1 MVPMV
6 ARPLRAVL
14 LAALAASLLSPLG
27 WAQEGPAIT
36 AVRADPATVDEGD
49 LVAFEVDAH
58 HPASAPMRFGW
69 DFGDGTA
76 LAPDPS
82 ARRTFAAYRDDGEFE
97 VTVTVEDAS
106 GRVDVDTLRVTVR
119 NVAPVV
125 RGIDRD
131 GESLERSELT
141 FRARASDPGDDR
153 LTYRWDF
160 GDGTVLGPSE
170 ELEVARHA
178 YEREGSYAL
187 TLTVDDGDGGTAT
200 YTETIVVGA
209 GFRFSASGAV
219 AADGD
224 GESPYL
230 MGVPVVWDGERTRFA
245 GDLGALMRGLP
256 AAAEGAS
263 CFVSF
268 GSRVVTLASG
278 FQEGPVVRFTGVFPS
293 GLAEGSYP
301 VGVVRNE
308 LPFSI
313 YDALEREWSQPNT
326 FFAHLGT
333 MRIEGDAP
341 VGTEFHG
348 AGGSVELRRWQDGR
362 IELTFSA
369 NLEETLGPLDL
380 LDVPGP
386 LQLRPALLA
395 QVRGSFAHAPKR
407 SMLSGEGSLNPLAG
421 AGYGDW
427 YLCAPRDPLLVE
439 EVVPDPELASAAGA
453 ARDVPLIDFEDP
465 EVTVRFSRP
474 VDIGSAVENVVL
486 EWRRVD
492 GNFEEVPI
500 LVMGIGDDTLRLAPL
515 DDLMDGVVYRA
526 RVVGGLNGVQGR
538 DGEALA
544 EDETWLFETLL
555 DLSEERNGV
564 TLATTQVA
572 RDAPLVANKPTETRV
587 YLNWR
592 EKPQVHPE
600 WQTRYATFLVEVA
613 GGDYEPK
620 RVRVKRPDLYGPVDR
635 KYALDSVNFHGW
647 APGGGGSH
655 TLTARVVQ
663 AGQVGPERAF
673 EGAWT
678 VDGYGTA
685 PALTFDYHFLRVGSW
700 AEGVPGDARLL
711 GHRIARLGA
720 VFTEQT
726 FPVPSVIA
734 RYRGDVVIDEPD
746 GPIVELMGQE
756 FFLSSLA
763 TASRRD
769 EVLVDAYAE
778 RLGATDADVV
788 IAFLPP
794 DVLRL
799 SGFAYG
805 ALGHDPRVVAIQVDT
820 MLAEAIDYYPSTVA
834 HEIGHTYGLAH
845 GSDCPR
851 GSLQTCVDL
860 GRSDGIEGTRIA
872 QGGASGWNKS
882 RWGGNAEVGG
892 TPGSVFSL
900 MHPENLPDVVA
911 FITNEDYA
919 RLQDTFRSLAARPAD
934 DAWAAAIAASLR
946 GGGALHVQEARV
958 PGLQVAGAI
967 DVATGRAVLLSVVPV
982 VRAGVPPAAAGA
994 AAAAADVARLEARAA
1009 NGELL
1014 ARVAID
1020 AEPAD
1025 AWHAPEAP
1033 AALRPFAAFLPAGAD
1048 VTSLAVLDGDR
1059 LLIEWRVSAEAPEL
1073 ELPDGPLDATSDVRL
1088 TWTASDPDGDP
1099 LRFDVDYAPDGRD
1112 WRPLA
1117 IGLRAASLRLS
1128 PEALQSGPEPRIRVV
1143 ARDGL
1148 RATAAEI
1155 AVVLDGA
1162 PRLAATA
1169 PAEGETAPAATA
1181 VTVWTVGGLG
1191 EVGPDALTLLR
1202 EDAPEGEP
1210 VRVPGRLSRLP
1221 AGDGLRF
1228 VPDAPLA
1235 ADASYRATFGAGVVA
1250 ADGAPFDGALSWSFR
1265 TGPAAPER
1273 TFQERN
1279 LSGRPLG
1286 SAAGDDAEAAAT
1298 TGTELPGTCAGL
1310 ERDAFAPLLPA
1321 GASLVEALEA
1331 DGACRLVVTSGAAP
1345 VEVRA
1350 FVERAVLTNRL
1361 FLTANRAEGDAVRI
1375 GARGAAFTAEAVIEP
1390 GPPTRLT
1397 WTLRPAE

>member
-6 ARPLRAVL
+6 ARTLRPLL
-14 LAALAASLLSPLG
+14 LAALAASLLPWLG
-27 WAQEGPAIT
+27 WAQVGPVVT
-36 AVRADPATVDEGD
+36 AVRADPMTADEGD

-58 HPASAPMRFGW
+58 HPDDLPLRFGW
-69 DFGDGTA
+69 DFGDGTE
-76 LAPDPS
+76 LAAHPS
-82 ARRTFAAYRDDGEFE
+82 ARRTFAVYRDDGTFD

-106 GRVDVDTLRVTVR
+106 GEVTVGSVRVTVR
-119 NVAPVV
+119 NVAPEVH
-125 RGIDRD
+125 GIDRD
-131 GESLERSELT
+131 GATLERNEVT
-141 FRARASDPGDDR
+141 FRARASDPGDDP
-153 LTYRWDF
+153 LSYRWDF

-170 ELEVARHA
+170 GLEVARHA
-178 YEREGSYAL
+178 YERAGSYAL
-187 TLTVDDGDGGTAT
+187 TLTVDDGDGGTT
-200 YTETIVVGA
+200 STTETIVVGA
-209 GFRFSASGAV
+209 GLRFTASGAV
-219 AADGD
+219 TADGD

-245 GDLGALMRGLP
+245 GDLGAATRGE
-256 AAAEGAS
+256 AAADAGAS

-268 GSRVVTLASG
+268 GSRVPSIASALRAG
-278 FQEGPVVRFTGVFPS
+278 TAVHFTGVFPN
-293 GLAEGSYP
+293 GLAEGTYP
-301 VGVVRNE
+301 VAIVRNE
-308 LPFSI
+308 LPFTI
-313 YDALEREWSQPNT
+313 VEPLEREWSEPNT
-326 FFAHLGT
+326 FFAHLVAL
-333 MRIEGDAP
+333 RIEDDALLGP
-341 VGTEFHG
+341 EFHG
-348 AGGSVELRRWQDGR
+348 AGGSVVVERLEDGR
-362 IELTFSA
+362 IELTFAA
-369 NLEETLGPLDL
+369 NLVETLRPGDL

-395 QVRGSFAHAPKR
+395 QVQGSLAHELKR
-407 SMLSGEGSLNPLAG
+407 SLLSGAGSLNPLAG

-427 YLCAPRDPLLVE
+427 YLCAPRDPLQVE
-439 EVVPDPELASAAGA
+439 EVVPAPELANAGGA
-453 ARDVPLIDFEDP
+453 ARDVPLIDFEEP
-465 EVTVRFSRP
+465 EIVVRFSRP
-474 VDIGSAVENVVL
+474 VDIGSAVEHVVL
-486 EWRRVD
+486 EWRRAN

-500 LVMGIGDDTLRLAPL
+500 LVMGEGDDTLRLSPL

-526 RVVGGLNGVQGR
+526 RVIGGLNGVQGQ
-538 DGEALA
+538 DGSVLA
-544 EDETWLFETLL
+544 EDEAWLFETLL

-572 RDAPLVANKPTETRV
+572 RDAPLVADKPTETRV

-592 EKPQVHPE
+592 ERPEVHAE
-600 WQTRYATFLVEVA
+600 WQTRYATFVVEVDRDA
-613 GGDYEPK
+613 YASK

-635 KYALDSVNFHGW
+635 KYALDSVNFYGW
-647 APGGGGSH
+647 EPSGGGSH

-678 VDGYGTA
+678 VAGYGAA

-700 AEGVPGDARLL
+700 AEGVPADARNL

-746 GPIVELMGQE
+746 VPIVEVMGEE
-756 FFLSSLA
+756 FYLHSLA

-769 EVLVDAYAE
+769 EVLVEAYAE

-788 IAFLPP
+788 IAFLPT

-805 ALGHDPRVVAIQVDT
+805 ALGHDPRVVAIQVNPSF
-820 MLAEAIDYYPSTVA
+820 AESIEYFPSTVA
-834 HEIGHTYGLAH
+834 HEIGHTFGLAH

-851 GSLQTCVDL
+851 GGVPACVDL
-860 GRSDGIEGTRIA
+860 GRSDGVEGTRMA
-872 QGGASGWNKS
+872 SGGASGWNKS
-882 RWGGNAEVGG
+882 KWGGNAEVAR
-892 TPGSVFSL
+892 TPGSVLSL
-900 MHPENLPDVVA
+900 MHPENLPDVAA
-911 FITNEDYA
+911 FITNADYA
-919 RLQDTFRSLAARPAD
+919 RLQDTFRALAARPAE
-934 DAWAAAIAASLR
+934 DAWAAAVAASLR
-946 GGGALHVQEARV
+946 GGGAVHVLQERV
-958 PGLQVAGAI
+958 FGLQVDGAI
-967 DVATGRAVLLSVVPV
+967 DLATGHAVLLSVVPV
-982 VRAGVPPAAAGA
+982 IRAAAPPAFAAPDGA
-994 AAAAADVARLEARAA
+994 HLEARGVG
-1009 NGELL
+1009 GELL
-1014 ARVAID
+1014 ARVAIA
-1020 AEPAD
+1020 AESAD

-1033 AALRPFAAFLPAGAD
+1033 GALRPFVAFVPAGTD
-1048 VTSLAVLDGDR
+1048 VASLAVLDGDR
-1059 LLIEWRVSAEAPEL
+1059 LLIEWLASAHPPEL
-1073 ELPDGPLDATSDVRL
+1073 ELPAGPLDATVDVLL
-1088 TWTASDPDGDP
+1088 TWTASDRDGDP

-1128 PEALQSGPEPRIRVV
+1128 PEALPPGPEPRIRVV

-1148 RATAAEI
+1148 RATAAEVALVI
-1155 AVVLDGA
+1155 DGA
-1162 PRLAATA
+1162 PRVAATA
-1169 PAEGETAPAATA
+1169 PAEGETTPPTTA
-1181 VTVWTVGGLG
+1181 VTVWTVGELG

-1202 EDAPEGEP
+1202 ADTPEGEP
-1210 VRVPGRLSRLP
+1210 ARVPGRLTRLP

-1228 VPDAPLA
+1228 VPDAPLVP
-1235 ADASYRATFGAGVVA
+1235 DASYRATFGAGVVA
-1250 ADGAPFDGALSWSFR
+1250 TDGTPFDGALSWSFR

-1273 TFQERN
+1273 AFQERN

-1286 SAAGDDAEAAAT
+1286 SAAGDDAEGAAAT
-1298 TGTELPGTCAGL
+1298 ATELPGTCAGL
-1310 ERDAFAPLLPA
+1310 ERDRVAPLLPA

-1345 VEVRA
+1345 AEVRA

-1375 GARGAAFTAEAVIEP
+1375 GARGAAFTAEALIEP